1 MGNLSAKAAM
11 RGRVIAVG
19 LAFAAAGLIVAA
31 CSTAPGDSADADVA
45 GGTSPKRCLSTPL
58 DTTRVLDGKTLFV
71 EDRSGTSA
79 LIHMNASCLGTDMDP
94 VGFTFRGSSQIC
106 HPIDAEIKGQINTV
120 AIPCFVKSIEI
131 LDKERANKLRFGA
144 KKDQTW

>member
-1 MGNLSAKAAM
+1 MGKLNVKAAA
-11 RGRVIAVG
+11 RGRIIAVG

-31 CSTAPGDSADADVA
+31 CSTAPGDSADAA
-45 GGTSPKRCLSTPL
+45 RPSPKRCLSAPL

-71 EDRSGTSA
+71 EDRSGTAA
-79 LIHMNASCLGTDMDP
+79 LIHMNASCLGSGFDP
-94 VGFTFRGSSQIC
+94 VSFTYRGSTQIC

-131 LDKERANKLRFGA
+131 LDKDKVQEYRHGSD
-144 KKDQTW
+144 KKKTW

>member
-1 MGNLSAKAAM
+1 MGKLNAKAPVS
-11 RGRVIAVG
+11 GRAIAVG

-31 CSTAPGDSADADVA
+31 CSTTPGDTAA
-45 GGTSPKRCLSTPL
+45 GGDGPSPRRCLSAPL

-71 EDRSGTSA
+71 EDRSGTAA

-94 VGFTFRGSSQIC
+94 VGFTYRGSSQIC

-131 LDKERANKLRFGA
+131 VDKERANKLRHGDR
-144 KKDQTW
+144 KDMTW

>member
-1 MGNLSAKAAM
+1 MGKLNAKAAV
-11 RGRVIAVG
+11 RGRLIAVG
-19 LAFAAAGLIVAA
+19 LAVSAAGLIVAA
-31 CSTAPGDSADADVA
+31 CSTVPGDTADAGEKA
-45 GGTSPKRCLSTPL
+45 SPRRCLSAPL

-71 EDRSGTSA
+71 EDRSGTAA
-79 LIHMNASCLGTDMDP
+79 LLHMNASCLGSDFDP

-131 LDKERANKLRFGA
+131 LDKERAKELRFGA
-144 KKDQTW
+144 KKDNSW

>member
-31 CSTAPGDSADADVA
+31 CSTAPGDSADAA

-106 HPIDAEIKGQINTV
+106 HPIDAEIKGQINTI

-131 LDKERANKLRFGA
+131 LDKERANKLRFGE